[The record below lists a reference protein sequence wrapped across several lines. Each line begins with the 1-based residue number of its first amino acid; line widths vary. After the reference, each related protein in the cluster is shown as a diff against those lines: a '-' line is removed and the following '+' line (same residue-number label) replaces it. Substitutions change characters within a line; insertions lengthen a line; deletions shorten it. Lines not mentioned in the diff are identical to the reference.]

1 MLWVVVCMCN
11 GLELPILGVFV
22 NVIIDYDSYNVMLM
36 IDGQID
42 ALMRIDCV

>member
-1 MLWVVVCMCN
+1 MYWLRITKF
-11 GLELPILGVFV
+11 GLILGVFV

-42 ALMRIDCV
+42 ALMRIDCI